1 MKVIET
7 SMNKEGFISEI
18 KINDNV
24 IEKLQVLM
32 DIDEKQAY
40 NDVYDS
46 VIEKLNDMSFD
57 NELQPNKNINST
69 VTIAYENKDNFFSYK
84 QITLNLKLNVSE
96 YGLITGAVTL

>member
-46 VIEKLNDMSFD
+46 VIEKLDDMNID
-57 NELQPNKNINST
+57 NELQPNKSINST

-84 QITLNLKLNVSE
+84 QATLNLKLNVSE
-96 YGLITGAVTL
+96 YGLIAGSVTL